1 MTLTGPRTLSEGNF
15 LRFKYFALILR
26 TVTSELG
33 EWQVGDGRA
42 RLTARWGRQELCPVS
57 TLGRGA
63 CPSQAEK
70 GWVRSVRGHSRTP
83 HLYKEELD
91 LGVQPPGKTSEASR
105 CSGSCQRPETDWDQ
119 RAAGTPSLRPALLRG
134 PHTLRGLPGTPD
146 SQGWARPEGEEAGG
160 HGWRGAAGKEATF
173 RERGQRGQGR
183 GRTCWVVARGLR
195 ALVDGLRRAGLSV
208 AGSLHAVHR
217 LRLVCALGG
226 PVARLGL
233 KGSRV
238 L

>member
-70 GWVRSVRGHSRTP
+70 AWVRSVRGHSRTP

-134 PHTLRGLPGTPD
+134 PHTLRGLPGTPTPEAGPV
-146 SQGWARPEGEEAGG
+146 QKERRPEGTAGG
-160 HGWRGAAGKEATF
+160 GQQGKRRLSENGGRGDKAGAAP
-173 RERGQRGQGR
+173 
-183 GRTCWVVARGLR
+183 
-195 ALVDGLRRAGLSV
+195 AG
-208 AGSLHAVHR
+208 
-217 LRLVCALGG
+217 
-226 PVARLGL
+226 
-233 KGSRV
+233 
-238 L
+238 